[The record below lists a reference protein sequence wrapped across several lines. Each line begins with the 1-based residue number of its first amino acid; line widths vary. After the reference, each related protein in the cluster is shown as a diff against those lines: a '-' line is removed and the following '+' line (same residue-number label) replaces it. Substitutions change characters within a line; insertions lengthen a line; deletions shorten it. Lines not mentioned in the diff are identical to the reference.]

1 MWLGKKK
8 KNQYV
13 AFMSGQVVPLESVDD
28 QVFSTKM
35 MGDGYAIEPTD
46 SEVVSPIDGEI
57 TVAFPTGHAY
67 GIVSKQGVEI
77 LLHLGIDTVELDG
90 KGFTP
95 LVSVGD
101 KVKAGQTIAKM
112 DLDVIKEAGKPVT
125 SMHIFTSGET
135 VEILKVNENVN
146 AKDEGIIEIL

>member
-101 KVKAGQTIAKM
+101 KSTRLNSSHVRISYA
-112 DLDVIKEAGKPVT
+112 V
-125 SMHIFTSGET
+125 FC
-135 VEILKVNENVN
+135 LKKKN
-146 AKDEGIIEIL
+146 K

>member
-101 KVKAGQTIAKM
+101 KVKAGQVIAKM
-112 DLDVIKEAGKPVT
+112 DLDVIKKAGKPVT
-125 SMHIFTSGET
+125 SMHIFTNGET